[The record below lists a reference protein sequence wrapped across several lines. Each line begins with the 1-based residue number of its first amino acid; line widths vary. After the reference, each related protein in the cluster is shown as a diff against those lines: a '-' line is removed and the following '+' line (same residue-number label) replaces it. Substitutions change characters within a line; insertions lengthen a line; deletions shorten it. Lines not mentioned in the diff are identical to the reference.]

1 MCADQKQFK
10 DILLVDMVSTPK
22 GLANNSPISPM
33 TSTPVKKAR
42 DRKSLCLF
50 TNILDMKKNLLPV
63 DLELLNLRVMKLNM
77 VLYHGN

>member
-10 DILLVDMVSTPK
+10 YILLVEMVSTPK

-50 TNILDMKKNLLPV
+50 TNILDMKKKPAT
-63 DLELLNLRVMKLNM
+63 RRFGAAKLKSDEIE
-77 VLYHGN
+77 YGTIPW